1 MTKVIPPMKMTCESI
16 VLNPREAT
24 KLSFFLTTRST
35 ATPIKTSGA
44 ISNILFSAENKEA
57 VKTFDFHTL
66 IYFSNNLIGLD
77 FFFINGRHS

>member
-44 ISNILFSAENKEA
+44 ISNILFSPENRDA
-57 VKTFDFHTL
+57 VKTFDFHML
-66 IYFSNNLIGLD
+66 MYFSNNLIGLE
-77 FFFINGRHS
+77 FFC

>member
-1 MTKVIPPMKMTCESI
+1 MTCESI

-44 ISNILFSAENKEA
+44 ISNILFNAENKEA
-57 VKTFDFHTL
+57 VKTFDFL
-66 IYFSNNLIGLD
+66 YISYNLYI
-77 FFFINGRHS
+77 FFCSLKT